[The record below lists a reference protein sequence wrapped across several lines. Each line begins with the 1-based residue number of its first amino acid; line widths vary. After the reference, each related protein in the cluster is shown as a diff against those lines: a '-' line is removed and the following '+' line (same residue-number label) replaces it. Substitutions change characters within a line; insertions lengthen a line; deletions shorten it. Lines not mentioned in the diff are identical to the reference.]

1 VKVYHSNYFE
11 LIEFTLR
18 RKLPDGKVIE
28 GVYGVNVAKVREVIR
43 MPKLNPL
50 GSSLSEIPGLFEL
63 RNVPIPAI
71 HLTRLLGEEDA
82 VINQDDQVLVV
93 EFSNKRAGFIVSQ
106 AEKIRRVSWDQVLP
120 PAADHQSCMTGM
132 ILMDNKD
139 FLFILD
145 MERILLNLEK
155 KAGFV
160 DEWTNVSSG
169 PAIARPEQH
178 AVTALEQNHSNR
190 GKVLTVDD
198 SRLILDGLKVSLSSA
213 GFEVISAENG
223 VQALKKLELLADGE
237 LAAIVTDMEM
247 PQMDGISLIKAVRN
261 QERFAQIPIV
271 LHTSLSGKASI
282 SAGQE
287 AGADAYVVKNDV
299 QGLIKVLKQKIT
311 DRLRRSA

>member
-1 VKVYHSNYFE
+1 MKVYHSNYFE

-18 RKLPDGKVIE
+18 RKLPDGKVVE
-28 GVYGVNVAKVREVIR
+28 GIYGVNVAKVREVIR

-71 HLTRLLGEEDA
+71 HLSRLLGEEDA
-82 VINQDDQVLVV
+82 LINSSDQVLVV
-93 EFSNKRAGFIVSQ
+93 EFSNKRAGFIVAQ

-120 PAADHQSCMTGM
+120 PAADRQSCMTGM
-132 ILMDNKD
+132 ILMENKD

-155 KAGFV
+155 KAGFI
-160 DEWTNVSSG
+160 DEWTNVSTG
-169 PAIARPEQH
+169 PA
-178 AVTALEQNHSNR
+178 VTQSHHQIVPPTDQNQTSR
-190 GKVLTVDD
+190 GKILTVDD
-198 SRLILDGLKVSLSSA
+198 SRLILDGLKVSLISA

-223 VQALKKLELLADGE
+223 VQALKKLELIADDE

-247 PQMDGISLIKAVRN
+247 PQMDGVSLIKAIRN
-261 QERFAQIPIV
+261 QQRFAQIPIV

-282 SAGQE
+282 SAGEE

-299 QGLIKVLKQKIT
+299 KGLIKILKQKIT